1 MSCDEIAGAGAGNW
15 HVILSPTKPVPKEWF
30 GDIRG
35 KELLGLASGGGQQV
49 SLFAAA
55 GALVTSFDN
64 FSAQL
69 AKDEYVALRD
79 GFDIA
84 YEQGDMALS
93 RFDDESFDLTF
104 HPVSNVFE
112 NTFCRFGITV
122 REYCDP
128 AGACSAV
135 S

>member
-1 MSCDEIAGAGAGNW
+1 MDIVKHNQVAWYIQSNRPENPWVKPVSRDEIAWAGAGNW
-15 HVILSPTKPVPKEWF
+15 QVILSPTKPVPKEWF

-64 FSAQL
+64 SSAQL
-69 AKDEYVALRD
+69 AKDEHVALRD
-79 GFDIA
+79 GLDIA

-93 RFDDESFDLTF
+93 RFDDESFDLIF
-104 HPVSNVFE
+104 HPVSNVF
-112 NTFCRFGITV
+112 
-122 REYCDP
+122 
-128 AGACSAV
+128 
-135 S
+135 